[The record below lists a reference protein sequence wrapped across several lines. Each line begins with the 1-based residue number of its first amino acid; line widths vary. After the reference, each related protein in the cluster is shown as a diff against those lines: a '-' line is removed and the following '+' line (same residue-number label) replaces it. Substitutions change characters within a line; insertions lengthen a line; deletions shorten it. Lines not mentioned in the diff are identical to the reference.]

1 MHLRR
6 RCRPPLEYLAFAGVR
21 QINISATS
29 KTIALSVVVA
39 AVIALALF
47 KPMDDLG
54 GEYVDDAFQRALL
67 GFAIAR
73 GLNGVISVAQGTE
86 IAVQPAGVGVNF
98 APGQILDPI
107 NDLVERFS
115 WIMLLAS
122 SSLGVQKMLLAMSGW
137 IGLGVLVAVAAAFF
151 LLTQW
156 VGFKA
161 NDTLKR
167 IAARCF
173 LLLLVLRFM
182 MPLVALGNE
191 WFYQQFLADQYQQSS
206 QQLENIS
213 EKIGEIN
220 NEVMQDSNTEPAS
233 NALVDRARQ
242 LYRSA
247 VKKVDFEQR
256 LDDYNIAVQDLS
268 ENAINLIVVFT
279 LQTVL
284 LPLLFLWVALTL
296 VRRLLR

>member
-1 MHLRR
+1 MS
-6 RCRPPLEYLAFAGVR
+6 A
-21 QINISATS
+21 IS
-29 KTIALSVVVA
+29 KRIALSLLVVA
-39 AVIALALF
+39 VVAVALF

-54 GEYVDDAFQRALL
+54 SEYVDDAFQRALV

-86 IAVQPAGVGVNF
+86 VAVQPAGVGVNF
-98 APGQILDPI
+98 APGEILDPI

-115 WIMLLAS
+115 WVMLLAS
-122 SSLGVQKMLLAMSGW
+122 SSLGMQKTLLAISGW

-151 LLTQW
+151 LITRW
-156 VGFKA
+156 FGVTV
-161 NDTLKR
+161 NDTLR
-167 IAARCF
+167 RVAAQCF
-173 LLLLVLRFM
+173 LLVLILRFM
-182 MPLVALGNE
+182 MPLVAVGNE
-191 WFYQQFLADQYQQSS
+191 WFYQQFLAEEYQQSS
-206 QQLENIS
+206 SQLENIS
-213 EKIGEIN
+213 QKIGQLN
-220 NEVMQDSNTEPAS
+220 DEVMQDGNAEPAG

-247 VKKVDFEQR
+247 VKKVDFERR
-256 LDDYNIAVQDLS
+256 LDDYKVAAQDLT

-279 LQTVL
+279 MQTVV